1 MNPSE
6 ENLNTYFKGFEW
18 NHNLPKFVEN
28 FFGNDR
34 TWVMNALKC
43 VLPKTLTEEELQNAA
58 YDLWSYAQHHS
69 LDLEEHTSEKSIEKS
84 IQVLDEFFDSVKHED
99 EEEEPEEEAEAS

>member
-43 VLPKTLTEEELQNAA
+43 VLPKTLT
-58 YDLWSYAQHHS
+58 
-69 LDLEEHTSEKSIEKS
+69 
-84 IQVLDEFFDSVKHED
+84 DE
-99 EEEEPEEEAEAS
+99 